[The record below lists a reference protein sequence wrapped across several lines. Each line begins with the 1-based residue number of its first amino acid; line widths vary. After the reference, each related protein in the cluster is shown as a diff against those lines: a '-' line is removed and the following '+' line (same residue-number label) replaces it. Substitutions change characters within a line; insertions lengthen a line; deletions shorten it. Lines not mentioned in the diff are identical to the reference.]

1 MGHQDLRL
9 MPFCISSPPMTT
21 PNEWLTLEAA
31 AKATQIDIAIL
42 EDCLKTDPEKQF
54 HKYGLLYDRDRRESG
69 KTTYLQQ
76 LESAQPEP
84 SQTRKPASEVSD
96 RAYTWDNTPIR
107 LEILWLPSP
116 DGQDRRV
123 LISATSYDD
132 FPVSDLIAATQID
145 ALPAPLLALL
155 DELKADLPIR
165 KLRYQQQQSKEQ
177 KSTHRPA
184 SLKPAATPSTPV
196 TATPKPSTQIKLF

>member
-1 MGHQDLRL
+1 
-9 MPFCISSPPMTT
+9 MTT
-21 PNEWLTLEAA
+21 PNEWLTLETA
-31 AKATQIDIAIL
+31 AKATQTDVAIL
-42 EDCLKTDPEKQF
+42 QDCLKADPEKQF
-54 HKYGLLYDRDRRESG
+54 HKYGLLYDLERRESG
-69 KTTYLQQ
+69 KTAYLQQ
-76 LESAQPEP
+76 LEPAQPEP
-84 SQTRKPASEVSD
+84 SQTHKPASGVSD
-96 RAYTWDNTPIR
+96 RTYTWDNTPIR

-132 FPVSDLIAATQID
+132 FPVSDLIAATELE

-155 DELKADLPIR
+155 EELKADLPIR

-177 KSTHRPA
+177 KPVSRHT
-184 SLKPAATPSTPV
+184 SLKPAATTSTPV